1 MHVEKYLLGFVSNFE
16 IRISDLSFFKK
27 DPMIDKV
34 HLFDMSS
41 NPFLLS
47 KDILEVQFALLR
59 PEDGDVLQN

>member
-34 HLFDMSS
+34 HLFDIE
-41 NPFLLS
+41 L
-47 KDILEVQFALLR
+47 
-59 PEDGDVLQN
+59 